1 MLLEETKFFRPTIFC
16 EDIIF
21 HSSVVYNSK
30 MSLVYFWKDKS
41 VVVAGMVASE
51 ASKGMG
57 PDEESFNV
65 TVPVTQKVLYVTTDL
80 IWLNNIQI
88 VSYCL
93 HDSILQNLPWE
104 YTWKKKNKTKPLA
117 LKLDH
122 KTV

>member
-1 MLLEETKFFRPTIFC
+1 
-16 EDIIF
+16 
-21 HSSVVYNSK
+21 
-30 MSLVYFWKDKS
+30 
-41 VVVAGMVASE
+41 MVASE

-93 HDSILQNLPWE
+93 HDSILENLP
-104 YTWKKKNKTKPLA
+104 
-117 LKLDH
+117 
-122 KTV
+122 

>member
-1 MLLEETKFFRPTIFC
+1 MLLEKKKFFRSTIFC

-21 HSSVVYNSK
+21 HSSILYISE
-30 MSLVYFWKDKS
+30 MSLVCFWKDKS

-65 TVPVTQKVLYVTTDL
+65 TVPVTQKVLYLTTEL

-93 HDSILQNLPWE
+93 HDLIMENLPWE
-104 YTWKKKNKTKPLA
+104 YKWKKKKEQNKTSGSGIRP
-117 LKLDH
+117 
-122 KTV
+122 

>member
-1 MLLEETKFFRPTIFC
+1 MLLEETKFFRSTIFC

-30 MSLVYFWKDKS
+30 MSLVYFWQDKS

-93 HDSILQNLPWE
+93 RDSILENLPWE
-104 YTWKKKNKTKPLA
+104 YKLKKKEQNKTNGSGIRP
-117 LKLDH
+117 
-122 KTV
+122 